1 MKLLAAAGLIGGLA
15 GATLLVLSYGAG
27 AIWHS
32 IATLGWG
39 GLAAVLGFHLALIV
53 LMGTGWFLLGRGR
66 PDARWP
72 RFVWG
77 RLIRDSAAEALPLS
91 QIGGFV
97 LGARAATMAGVS
109 GGFAAAST
117 VVDVTVE
124 LVAQLVYVM
133 LGLILLQIVRPENHF
148 ALPAA
153 AGVGVMGVTA
163 AVFVAV
169 QARGAGAV
177 ERAGARLAG
186 AFLGPRG
193 AQTSG
198 IQAEIQ
204 RLHARPRVL
213 AACTGVHFVSWL
225 LSGVETWL
233 TLHIMGV
240 GVPVAAAL
248 VIDSLL
254 YGLRSVAF
262 MVPNALGVQEGGFVV
277 LGAMFGVG
285 ADAALALSFIKR
297 GRDLI
302 IGVPALL
309 MWQMLEGRMFFFEK
323 KNQKTFMH

>member
-1 MKLLAAAGLIGGLA
+1 MKLLAALGLIAGLA
-15 GATLLVLSYGAG
+15 GAMLLVLSYGAG

-39 GLAAVLGFHLALIV
+39 GLAAVLAFHLLLIV
-53 LMGTGWFLLGRGR
+53 LMGTGWYLLGRGR
-66 PDARWP
+66 ADALWP

-97 LGARAATMAGVS
+97 LGARAATLAGVS
-109 GGFAAAST
+109 GKFAAAST

-124 LVAQLVYVM
+124 LVAQLVYVL
-133 LGLILLQIVRPENHF
+133 LGLILLQTLRPQNHF
-148 ALPAA
+148 AVPVA
-153 AGVGVMGVTA
+153 AGVAVMGVA
-163 AVFVAV
+163 ALVFVAV

-177 ERAGARLAG
+177 ERTGARLAG
-186 AFLGPRG
+186 AFLGARA

-198 IQAEIQ
+198 VQTDIQW
-204 RLHARPRVL
+204 LHAKPRVL
-213 AACTGVHFVSWL
+213 AACTCLHILSWL
-225 LSGVETWL
+225 LSGAETWL
-233 TLHIMGV
+233 TLHIMGA
-240 GVPVAAAL
+240 GVSVAAAL

-254 YGLRSVAF
+254 YALRSVAF

-277 LGAMFGVG
+277 LGALFGVG

-309 MWQMLEGRMFFFEK
+309 AWQLLEGRRAWGKEDGK
-323 KNQKTFMH
+323 AVLS

>member
-1 MKLLAAAGLIGGLA
+1 MKLLAVAGLIAGLT
-15 GATLLVLSYGAG
+15 GAMLLVLSYGAG

-39 GLAAVLGFHLALIV
+39 GLAAVLGFHAGLIV

-66 PDARWP
+66 ADARWP

-97 LGARAATMAGVS
+97 LGARAATLAGVS

-124 LVAQLVYVM
+124 LVAQLVYV
-133 LGLILLQIVRPENHF
+133 LVGLILLQILRPQNHF
-148 ALPAA
+148 AVPVA
-153 AGVGVMGVTA
+153 VGVAAMGVVA

-169 QARGAGAV
+169 QARGAGAA
-177 ERAGARLAG
+177 ERAGARLVG
-186 AFLGPRG
+186 AFLGERG

-204 RLHARPRVL
+204 RLHAKPRVL
-213 AACTGVHFVSWL
+213 AACTSVHILSWL
-225 LSGVETWL
+225 LSGIETWL

-240 GVPVAAAL
+240 GISVAEAL

-277 LGAMFGVG
+277 LGALFGVG

-297 GRDLI
+297 GRDLM
-302 IGVPALL
+302 IGMPALL
-309 MWQMLEGRMFFFEK
+309 VWQMLEGRMFFFEK
-323 KNQKTFMH
+323 KNQKTFIH